1 MAREVKVNQDYKS
14 KLLKLIPSEIVAAYV
29 VIEGIIPDE
38 RKYIGTLVV
47 SMILLALVPL
57 YLRNIYRVRRLGQN
71 IFVMIAFVVWIYSL
85 GGPFKYWN
93 IWEAWIGSSLLIL
106 YTLAIPLFYRPGEKN
121 TW

>member
-38 RKYIGTLVV
+38 RKYIGTLIV
-47 SMILLALVPL
+47 SLILLALVPL
-57 YLRNIYRVRRLGQN
+57 YLRKIYRVRRLGQH
-71 IFVMIAFVVWIYSL
+71 IFVMMAFVVWIYSL
-85 GGPFKYWN
+85 GGPFKYWD

-106 YTLAIPLFYRPGEKN
+106 YTLTIPLFYKPAEN
-121 TW
+121 TAW